1 MDDVARHGYVDT
13 TLNIVLVQG
22 ESTAQ
27 GTGPIR
33 GDFIVGLECIN
44 KVVRVFFGK
53 IFDAEIVNAQGER
66 GGSCS
71 VAPEDWMTWGGYVSV
86 WGEVVNE
93 LVEGDDSCLFDAI
106 HAASYFKVYKTV
118 GGDGDV
124 AAWIIPHFLG
134 NHLW

>member
-13 TLNIVLVQG
+13 TLNVVLVQG

-71 VAPEDWMTWGGYVSV
+71 MVPE
-86 WGEVVNE
+86 
-93 LVEGDDSCLFDAI
+93 
-106 HAASYFKVYKTV
+106 
-118 GGDGDV
+118 
-124 AAWIIPHFLG
+124 AWIIWGGFISMWGKLA
-134 NHLW
+134 NELFESNDS